1 MKTMCKH
8 YPNAAKLLMRAGLA
22 AVLIVHG
29 WAKVQ
34 NIDPF
39 VGMINGLGLPSV
51 FAYLVAALEFVGG
64 MFLLV
69 GLLTEWVAWL
79 VALEFLVIVLYV
91 KRGADFVGGTELD
104 FLILFTAAG
113 LALLGAGQYSLDARM
128 KSGKDT
134 RPAKSEEYNSM
145 SST

>member
-1 MKTMCKH
+1 MKTLCKH
-8 YPNAAKLLMRAGLA
+8 YPDAARLLLRVGLA

-39 VGMINGLGLPSV
+39 VGMITGLGLPAV

-64 MFLLV
+64 IFLLV

-79 VALEFLVIVLYV
+79 VALQFLVIVLYV

-104 FLILFTAAG
+104 FLMLFTAAG
-113 LALLGAGQYSLDARM
+113 VALLGAGQYALDARL

-134 RPAKSEEYNSM
+134 VPQKTEEDK
-145 SST
+145 